1 MSNSATGE
9 SAVSWNGD
17 DGTWNAD
24 EGLGAVVSLMTGHA
38 RRN

>member
-1 MSNSATGE
+1 MSNSATVE

-24 EGLGAVVSLMTGHA
+24 EGLGVAVSLITGHV